1 MTHIIVTMQR
11 IMFKKKKFLP
21 EFKIDTIPN

>member
-11 IMFKKKKFLP
+11 IMFKKKKLLA

>member
-11 IMFKKKKFLP
+11 IMFKKKKLLP